1 MNIISTSITTDS
13 AGDGVGYGNK
23 TVVGKVYA
31 VQLVDGD
38 FADGV
43 DVAIVS
49 QAEDLDVPILTL
61 ANFNTDQIVYPREAT
76 ASVGAGAALV
86 DYCMPLSVG
95 RIKVT
100 IAQGGAAKTGKVKL
114 FIE

>member
-1 MNIISTSITTDS
+1 MNVVVASITTDS

-38 FADGV
+38 YADGV

-49 QAEDLDVPILTL
+49 EAEDFDIPILTK
-61 ANFNTDQIVYPREAT
+61 ADFNTDQIVYPREAT
-76 ASVGAGAALV
+76 AAVADGSALT
-86 DYCMPLSVG
+86 DYAMPLAVG

-100 IAQGGAAKTGKVKL
+100 IAQGGATKTGKVKL
-114 FIE
+114 YIV